1 MRAERHGWATRGW
14 SSDGFSCG
22 GYGLRLLHDHLEQF
36 VPALHEGLGP
46 VLLQLRTEGFDV
58 DAG

>member
-1 MRAERHGWATRGW
+1 MGW